1 MAPKPINDEWL
12 GGLFLARL
20 TNCFKDYFS
29 FFLSFFFLLGHI
41 FLPRRGM
48 PLNSQNDPIYIFL
61 KVFFGDNVRD
71 PDDNIEDVNDNTH
84 NDDNSVGEDTHFSI

>member
-1 MAPKPINDEWL
+1 
-12 GGLFLARL
+12 
-20 TNCFKDYFS
+20 
-29 FFLSFFFLLGHI
+29 
-41 FLPRRGM
+41 M

-84 NDDNSVGEDTHFSI
+84 NDDNSVGEDTNFSI